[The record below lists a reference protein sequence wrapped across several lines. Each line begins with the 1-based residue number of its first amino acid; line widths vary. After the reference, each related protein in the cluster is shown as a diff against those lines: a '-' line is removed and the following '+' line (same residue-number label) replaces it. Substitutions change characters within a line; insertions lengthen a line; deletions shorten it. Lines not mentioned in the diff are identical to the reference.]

1 MLRSNEIKPEEF
13 SFISKSPK
21 GPHIQYLWV
30 KALMMTGSPMVVIIH
45 RSEKARFTTNMLEG
59 VRKDLT
65 WEDLYECYVR
75 DDIVN
80 IQCQQC

>member
-1 MLRSNEIKPEEF
+1 MKAEEL
-13 SFISKSPK
+13 SSILKSPK

-30 KALMMTGSPMVVIIH
+30 KALTMTGSPMVVIIQ
-45 RSEKARFTTNMLEG
+45 RSENARFTTNMLEG

-65 WEDLYECYVR
+65 WEDLDECYVR

>member
-1 MLRSNEIKPEEF
+1 
-13 SFISKSPK
+13 
-21 GPHIQYLWV
+21 
-30 KALMMTGSPMVVIIH
+30 MTGSPMVVIIQ
-45 RSEKARFTTNMLEG
+45 RSENARFTTNMLEG

-65 WEDLYECYVR
+65 WEDFDECYVR